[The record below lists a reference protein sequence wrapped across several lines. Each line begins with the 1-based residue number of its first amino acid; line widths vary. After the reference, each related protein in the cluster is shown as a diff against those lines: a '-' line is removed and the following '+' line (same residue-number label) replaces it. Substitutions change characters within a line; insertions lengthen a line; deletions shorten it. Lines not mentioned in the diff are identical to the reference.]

1 MNTNEIFE
9 RCEYK
14 NKSEWHKLRGGGIG
28 GSDAAII
35 MGYSNWHTNNELWQQ
50 KVYGIVKENDDLEDN
65 EMIVYGKTTEDALRT
80 LFQAKFVEYLKV
92 TNTKEVLLRKDKP
105 YLRASLDGEIE
116 VIKDFVFLGADER
129 EYKLKQGMRGIWE
142 NKTSYMPRK
151 EKWDKQIPMQ
161 YFCQIIHY
169 LNVTGYDFVIVSVE
183 KYYQGG
189 SSIIIHFCFMRNEKL
204 TDLKILER
212 EEDKFWDMVVR
223 KEEPPLKI
231 KF

>member
-14 NKSEWHKLRGGGIG
+14 NKSEWHKLRGAGIG
-28 GSDAAII
+28 GSDASVIL
-35 MGYSNWHTNNELWQQ
+35 GYSNWKTNNELWQQ
-50 KVYGIVKENDDLEDN
+50 KVYGIVKDDDLDDN
-65 EMIVYGKTTEDALRT
+65 ELIVYGKTTEDALRT
-80 LFQAKFVEYLKV
+80 LFQAKFVDYLKV
-92 TNTKEVLLRKDKP
+92 KHTNEVLLRKDKP

-151 EKWDKQIPMQ
+151 EKWDKKIPQ
-161 YFCQIIHY
+161 EYFCQIIHY

-189 SSIIIHFCFMRNEKL
+189 SSNIIHFCFMRNEKL
-204 TDLKILER
+204 TDLQFLER
-212 EEDKFWDMVVR
+212 EEDKFWDMVLR